1 MNNRTWLLIFLL
13 VLGFHL
19 GGILL
24 DNTILQQV
32 SKSIL
37 IPVLIAWV
45 VTGLKKT
52 PSPLKIWL
60 LAALFFSWVGDVLL
74 MFQEN
79 DPLFF
84 LLGLGSFLVAHIGY
98 IVLFH
103 KIRVLEVVKSNPW
116 FLVVVVIYYAGLIS
130 WLGPYLGD
138 MKLPVRIYGVVIS
151 FMFLLALHMLYIKN
165 REAGKYMMG
174 GAALFI
180 ISDSVLAINKFYQPF
195 EMAGFII
202 MLTYGLAQLC
212 IVYGAMKYIR
222 GQTI

>member
-1 MNNRTWLLIFLL
+1 MNNRNWLLIFLL
-13 VLGFHL
+13 VLAAHL
-19 GGILL
+19 AGILL
-24 DNTILQQV
+24 EHTLTQQV
-32 SKSIL
+32 TKAIL
-37 IPVLIAWV
+37 IPVLVAWV
-45 VTGLKKT
+45 LTGLKKF
-52 PSPLKIWL
+52 PSSLKTWL
-60 LAALFFSWVGDVLL
+60 LIALFFSWVGDILL
-74 MFQEN
+74 MFQER
-79 DPLFF
+79 DALFF
-84 LLGLGSFLVAHIGY
+84 LLGLSSFLLAHIGY

-103 KIRVLEVVKSNPW
+103 KIRVREAVKSNPW
-116 FLVVVVIYYAGLIS
+116 FLVLVVIYYAGLIS

-151 FMFLLALHMLYIKN
+151 FMFLLALHMLYIKDKV
-165 REAGKYMMG
+165 AGKYMMG

-222 GQTI
+222 GQTS